1 MLVVVPPDSRN
12 KIMKLNAMKLNLGN
26 PDEIYQALIDLHDG
40 LTEEQ
45 SRAVNAKLIL
55 LLANHIGD
63 EEVIRQAIEIARQ
76 SGDKTPSAD

>member
-12 KIMKLNAMKLNLGN
+12 KTMKLNAMKLNLGN

-55 LLANHIGD
+55 LLAQP
-63 EEVIRQAIEIARQ
+63 RR
-76 SGDKTPSAD
+76 